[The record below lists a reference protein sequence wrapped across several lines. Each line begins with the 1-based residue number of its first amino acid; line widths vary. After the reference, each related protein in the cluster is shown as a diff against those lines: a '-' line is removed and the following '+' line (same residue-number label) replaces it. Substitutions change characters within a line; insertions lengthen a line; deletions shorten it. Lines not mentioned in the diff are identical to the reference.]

1 LQQTRLDSIDLQIIR
16 LLAKDCRT
24 HYNNIASTVG
34 MTPIAAKKR
43 INRIVSNGVIRS
55 FAVLINPVIF
65 GYEKE
70 CILIVK
76 NMDKALKSIAFFA
89 AVSFFTDKTMR
100 PSS

>member
-65 GYEKE
+65 DMR
-70 CILIVK
+70 K
-76 NMDKALKSIAFFA
+76 NVF
-89 AVSFFTDKTMR
+89 
-100 PSS
+100 